1 MPKSLDDI
9 IEDDTFGLLD
19 SKPEKSV
26 VVTDEDRLINAFEE
40 INAFY
45 DTNKREPSTNS
56 MAEYSLHARLTE
68 YRNNERTKSILKAFD
83 RHNLLGEVKH
93 EIESI
98 DDILEDDD
106 LGLLETEGDRSIF
119 TLKHAQK
126 TGSRSDADYVEEHKQ
141 MTKRK

>member
-1 MPKSLDDI
+1 MPKGVDDI
-9 IEDDTFGLLD
+9 FDDDTFVVLD

-26 VVTDEDRLINAFEE
+26 VVTDEDRLINAVEE

-68 YRNNERTKSILKAFD
+68 YRNIERTKSILKAFD

-93 EIESI
+93 EIETF
-98 DDILEDDD
+98 DDILESDE
-106 LGLLETEGDRSIF
+106 LGLLETDGDPSIF
-119 TLKHAQK
+119 TFNHA
-126 TGSRSDADYVEEHKQ
+126 S
-141 MTKRK
+141 

>member
-9 IEDDTFGLLD
+9 FNDDTFGLLD

-40 INAFY
+40 INAYY
-45 DTNKREPSTNS
+45 DRKKSDPSTNS
-56 MAEYSLHARLTE
+56 MAEYCRHGRLTE
-68 YRNNERTKSILKAFD
+68 YRNNERTKSIVNACD

-93 EIESI
+93 EIESM

-106 LGLLETEGDRSIF
+106 LGFLETEGDRSMF
-119 TLKHAQK
+119 TFKHAPK
-126 TGSRSDADYVEEHKQ
+126 PGS
-141 MTKRK
+141 